1 MKKIKVSIAW
11 EEKNYSAVCEDK
23 DINGIVVVTDKN
35 IDNLKDSVKESLSL
49 HIQGCIE
56 DGDDLPQYLV
66 DGNYELEF
74 DFLIS
79 ALLHKYDKILTRSA
93 LSRVTGINE
102 KQLGHYM
109 SGYRKPRPDKRE
121 QILAGIR
128 SIGRELA
135 SV

>member
-35 IDNLKDSVKESLSL
+35 IDNLKDSVKEALSL

-109 SGYRKPRPDKRE
+109 SGYRKPRPDKKE

>member
-1 MKKIKVSIAW
+1 MGRK
-11 EEKNYSAVCEDK
+11 KNYSAVCEDK

-35 IDNLKDSVKESLSL
+35 IDNLKDSVKEALSL

-56 DGDDLPQYLV
+56 DGDDLPQYIV

>member
-35 IDNLKDSVKESLSL
+35 IDNLKDSVKEALSL